1 MKPSDASF
9 YEVKAKMIAVMAN
22 PKRLQIIDLLSN
34 VDKTVSELA
43 DALDAPQAA
52 TSQHLAVMR
61 KAGVVETSRD
71 GNFIRYRLADA
82 KIASAC
88 AVMRQAVLDL
98 LVKQQKKLQPV
109 LALAQRTAQ
118 R

>member
-9 YEVKAKMIAVMAN
+9 YEVKARMIAVMAN
-22 PKRLQIIDLLSN
+22 PKRLQIVDLLS
-34 VDKTVSELA
+34 DGEKTVSELSDGLGLA
-43 DALDAPQAA
+43 QAT

-61 KAGVVETSRD
+61 KAGVVETTRR
-71 GNFIRYRLADA
+71 GNFILYRLADP

-88 AVMRQAVLDL
+88 GVMSQAVLDL

-109 LALAQRTAQ
+109 LALANRHH
-118 R
+118 

>member
-1 MKPSDASF
+1 MKPSDPSF
-9 YEVKAKMIAVMAN
+9 YEVKARMIAVMAN
-22 PKRLQIIDLLSN
+22 PKRLQIIDLLS
-34 VDKTVSELA
+34 DGEKTVSELSE
-43 DALDAPQAA
+43 ALDLAQAT

-61 KAGVVETSRD
+61 KAGVVETARD
-71 GNFIRYRLADA
+71 GNFIHYRLADP

-88 AVMRQAVLDL
+88 GVMSQAVLDL

-109 LALAQRTAQ
+109 LALANRH